1 MVSQDD
7 ELIQQL
13 LDPARS
19 GSRPA
24 MGHLA
29 VIVRQRL
36 HPFVLSMIP
45 DADAAE
51 DIVQETLLSVMLRL
65 ERLRDNSKFWPWV
78 FRITMSKVRDYIRVS
93 RLRAAHKAALALDRS
108 GGARPQDENVLE
120 AQIHAES
127 LRQLCDGI
135 EQLSNVHKDIIRL
148 RYYERLSYAQIA
160 SRTSISATS
169 ARARSY
175 RAKKQLR
182 SCLI

>member
-13 LDPARS
+13 LDEARS

-36 HPFVLSMIP
+36 YPFVLSIILDP
-45 DADAAE
+45 DASE
-51 DIVQETLLSVMLRL
+51 DIVQETLLSVLLRL
-65 ERLRDNSKFWPWV
+65 ERLRDNNKFWPWV
-78 FRITMSKVRDYIRVS
+78 FRITMSRIRDHVRGR
-93 RLRAAHKAALALDRS
+93 RLRVAHQAALALNRS
-108 GGARPQDENVLE
+108 GGARPQDGSVLE
-120 AQIHAES
+120 AQIYAES
-127 LRQLCDGI
+127 LRQVCEGV
-135 EQLSNVHKDIIRL
+135 EQLSCRHRDIIRL
-148 RYYERLSYAQIA
+148 RYYEQLSYTQIA
-160 SRTSISATS
+160 AQTSISARS